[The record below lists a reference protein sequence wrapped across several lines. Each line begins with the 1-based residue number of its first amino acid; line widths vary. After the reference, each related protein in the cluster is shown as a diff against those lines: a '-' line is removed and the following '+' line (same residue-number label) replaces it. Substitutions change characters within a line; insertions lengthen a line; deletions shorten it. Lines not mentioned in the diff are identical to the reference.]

1 MELGG
6 GIGHLTY
13 STLVHPGDTWDEMWA
28 SLNRYLP
35 EVKRRVSPNKPFAV
49 SIRISRN
56 SADRL
61 TSDAQERARLK
72 EFLRAN
78 DMYLITANAF
88 PYGPF
93 KGERVKEKVYEP
105 DWRTDDRAQYT
116 AMVADILAE
125 MAPPSIAP
133 TIQSPP
139 LGFKPRATGSDVVDA
154 YTRQVLGVVAHLVK
168 LERRTGRT
176 VKLALEPEPA
186 CFLELT
192 AETLAYFAD
201 HLYSPRAVD
210 MLSAS
215 CGMSRP
221 QAETALR
228 KHLGVVYDIC
238 HQAVEFEDI
247 TQSLNALRRAGIPV
261 MKLQAAA
268 ALRIPEVSRE
278 AIAVLRKFDDP
289 IYLHQTVQMG
299 GAPRKDFLDLP
310 FAFES
315 WLTTPVP
322 CEWRTHFH
330 VPVFL
335 DDLGAFKTTR
345 PSIEEA
351 LALHRA
357 DPLSA
362 QVEIE
367 TYTWDVLPQ
376 DLKTGDIVDYVVKEL
391 AWVKAQLRDAGAAN
405 GP

>member
-1 MELGG
+1 
-6 GIGHLTY
+6 
-13 STLVHPGDTWDEMWA
+13 
-28 SLNRYLP
+28 
-35 EVKRRVSPNKPFAV
+35 
-49 SIRISRN
+49 
-56 SADRL
+56 
-61 TSDAQERARLK
+61 
-72 EFLRAN
+72 
-78 DMYLITANAF
+78 
-88 PYGPF
+88 
-93 KGERVKEKVYEP
+93 
-105 DWRTDDRAQYT
+105 
-116 AMVADILAE
+116 MVADILAE
-125 MAPPSIAP
+125 MAHPDIAP

-139 LGFKPRATGSDVVDA
+139 LGFKPRVTGSDVVDA
-154 YTRQVLGVVAHLVK
+154 YTRQVIGVVAHLVD

-192 AETLAYFAD
+192 TETLAYFAD
-201 HLYSPRAVD
+201 HLYSLRAVG

-221 QAETALR
+221 QAEMALR
-228 KHLGVVYDIC
+228 KHLGIVYDIC

-247 TQSLNALRRAGIPV
+247 TQSLNALRGAGIPV

-268 ALRIPEVSRE
+268 AVRIPELSRD
-278 AIAVLRKFDDP
+278 AIEVLRKFDDP

-310 FAFES
+310 LAFES
-315 WLTTPVP
+315 WLAAPVP

-335 DDLGAFKTTR
+335 DDLGPFKTTR

-357 DPLSA
+357 DPLST

-376 DLKTGDIVDYVVKEL
+376 HLKTGNIVDYIVKEL
-391 AWVKAQLRDAGAAN
+391 EWVEAQLHRAGDSN

>member
-6 GIGHLTY
+6 RLGHLTY

-35 EVKRRVSPNKPFAV
+35 EVKRRVSPDKPFGV

-72 EFLRAN
+72 EFLQAN
-78 DMYLITANAF
+78 DLYLITANAF

-105 DWRTDDRAQYT
+105 DWRTDERAQYT

-125 MAPPSIAP
+125 MAPPDIAP

-139 LGFKPRATGSDVVDA
+139 LGFKPRVTGSDVVDA
-154 YTRQVLGVVAHLVK
+154 YTRQVIAVVAYLVE

-192 AETLAYFAD
+192 NETLAYFAE
-201 HLYSPRAVD
+201 HLYSPRAVG
-210 MLSAS
+210 MLSAN
-215 CGMSRP
+215 CGVSRTE
-221 QAETALR
+221 AEMALR

-247 TQSLNALRRAGIPV
+247 TQSLNALRHAGIPV

-268 ALRIPEVSRE
+268 AVRIPEVSRDT
-278 AIAVLRKFDDP
+278 IATLRQFDDP

-299 GAPRKDFLDLP
+299 GGPRKDFLDLS

-315 WLTTPVP
+315 WMSTPVP

-367 TYTWDVLPQ
+367 TYTWDVLPEH
-376 DLKTGDIVDYVVKEL
+376 LKTGNIVDYVVKEL
-391 AWVKAQLRDAGAAN
+391 AWVKAQLQREEA
-405 GP
+405 

>member
-1 MELGG
+1 MELAGDL
-6 GIGHLTY
+6 GHLVY

-35 EVKRRVSPNKPFAV
+35 EVKRRVSPDKPFGV

-61 TSDAQERARLK
+61 TSDAGERARLK
-72 EFLRAN
+72 AFLRAN
-78 DMYLITANAF
+78 EMYLITANAF

-93 KGERVKEKVYEP
+93 KGERVKEQVYEP
-105 DWRTDDRAQYT
+105 DWRSDDRARYT

-125 MAPPSIAP
+125 LAPPGIAP

-139 LGFKPRATGSDVVDA
+139 LGFKPRVTGSDVVET
-154 YTRQVLGVVAHLVK
+154 YTRQVIGVVAHLVN

-192 AETLAYFAD
+192 TETLAYFSD
-201 HLYSPRAVD
+201 HLYAPRAAD
-210 MLSAS
+210 MLATS

-228 KHLGVVYDIC
+228 NHLGVVYDIC

-268 ALRIPEVSRE
+268 AVRIPQVSRD
-278 AIAVLRKFDDP
+278 AIEVLRKFDDP
-289 IYLHQTVQMG
+289 VYLHQTVQMG
-299 GAPRKDFLDLP
+299 GAPRKDYLDLP
-310 FAFES
+310 VAFES
-315 WLTTPVP
+315 WMEKPVH

-335 DDLGAFKTTR
+335 DDLEAFKTTR

-351 LALHRA
+351 LALHKA

-362 QVEIE
+362 HVEIE
-367 TYTWDVLPQ
+367 TYTWDVLPEH
-376 DLKTGDIVDYVVKEL
+376 LKTGNIVDYVVKEL
-391 AWVKAQLRDAGAAN
+391 EWVEGQLQPAEV
-405 GP
+405 

>member
-1 MELGG
+1 MELSGNL
-6 GIGHLTY
+6 GHLVY

-35 EVKRRVSPNKPFAV
+35 EVKHRFSPGAPLGV

-61 TSDAQERARLK
+61 TTEPDERARLK

-78 DMYLITANAF
+78 DLYLITANAF

-93 KGERVKEKVYEP
+93 KGERVKEQVYEP

-125 MAPPSIAP
+125 MAPPGIEP

-139 LGFKPRATGSDVVDA
+139 LGFKPRVTGTDVVDA
-154 YTRQVLGVVAHLVK
+154 YTRQVIGVVSHLVE

-192 AETLAYFAD
+192 TETLAYFGD
-201 HLYSPRAVD
+201 HLYSARAAD
-210 MLSAS
+210 MLAARS
-215 CGMSRP
+215 GMNRS
-221 QAETALR
+221 QAEVALR

-247 TQSLNALRRAGIPV
+247 GLSLKSLRAAGIPV

-268 ALRIPEVSRE
+268 AVRIPEMSRD
-278 AIAVLRKFDDP
+278 AIEVLRKFDDP
-289 IYLHQTVQMG
+289 VYLHQTVQMG
-299 GAPRKDFLDLP
+299 GGAPRKDYLDLP
-310 FAFES
+310 AAFET
-315 WLTTPVP
+315 WMAAPAK

-335 DDLGAFKTTR
+335 EDLGAFKTTR

-351 LALHRA
+351 LAVHKA

-367 TYTWDVLPQ
+367 TYTWDVLPEH
-376 DLKTGDIVDYVVKEL
+376 LKTGNIVDYIVKEL
-391 AWVKAQLRDAGAAN
+391 DWVKSQLQPVGA
-405 GP
+405 